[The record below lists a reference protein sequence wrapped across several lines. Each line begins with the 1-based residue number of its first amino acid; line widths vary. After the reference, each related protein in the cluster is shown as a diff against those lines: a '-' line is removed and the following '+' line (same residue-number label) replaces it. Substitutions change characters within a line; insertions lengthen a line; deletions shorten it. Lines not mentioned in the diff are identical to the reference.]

1 VTTCNDRRCVC
12 SDHLRAST
20 TADVS
25 KAAAARGAFSGVAR
39 AAKIAATKRA
49 TGKIN
54 ADIARIIFS
63 SDESG
68 PVLSARYGV
77 DRSLVNRIKNGQA
90 WKQYGANPFSG
101 LMR

>member
-39 AAKIAATKRA
+39 AAKIAASKRA
-49 TGKIN
+49 VGKIN
-54 ADIARIIFS
+54 ADIATAIRIS
-63 SDESG
+63 SETG
-68 PVLSARYGV
+68 PVLAARHGIA
-77 DRSLVNRIKNGQA
+77 RSLVNRIKSGHA